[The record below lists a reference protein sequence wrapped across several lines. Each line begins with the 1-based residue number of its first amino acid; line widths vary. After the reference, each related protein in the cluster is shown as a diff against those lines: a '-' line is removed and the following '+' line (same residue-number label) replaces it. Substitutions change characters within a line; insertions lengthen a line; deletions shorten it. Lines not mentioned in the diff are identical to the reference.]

1 MRFAEYTTTPFVP
14 SNPEHDMV
22 VLMSGGV
29 DSSVTALILRDQ
41 GYNVVGVTMK
51 IPTAE
56 NCDVRRSCCGM
67 EAGYVCRDLG
77 IPHYYLD
84 VREYFNEHVIAPFRD
99 AYLSGATPSPC
110 VDCNTLVKFTAVWD
124 VVKER
129 FGTSNLA
136 TGHYARVIRSGD
148 EVYLARGS
156 DHGRDQSYF
165 LYGIPRRNL
174 PGLYLPLA
182 DLSKDEVRAIAAN
195 AGLPVAR
202 KDDSMEL
209 CFAGEGD
216 YRNAL
221 GDVSEVPGDVV
232 DINGTVLGIHNGIHN
247 YTIGQ
252 RKGLGIAAKEPL
264 FVIRLEPGEHRVV
277 VGNRDMLYTRNI
289 SAKKVNILIPALYT
303 AGDKLYGKIRSQGE
317 PSTCELIL
325 AAGDSMS
332 VCFDEPHYAP
342 APGQRLVLYDANDR
356 IVAGG
361 EIVLALDN

>member
-1 MRFAEYTTTPFVP
+1 MRFAEFTTIPFVP
-14 SNPEHDMV
+14 SDPEHDMV

-56 NCDVRRSCCGM
+56 NCDIRRSCCGM

-84 VREYFNEHVIAPFRD
+84 VREYFREYVIDPFRE
-99 AYLSGATPSPC
+99 AYLRGATPSPC

-124 VVKER
+124 VTRER

-136 TGHYARVIRSGD
+136 TGHYARIIKTGGGA
-148 EVYLARGS
+148 YLARGS

-165 LYGIPRRNL
+165 LYGIPKRNL
-174 PGLYLPLA
+174 PGLHLPLE
-182 DLSKDEVRAIAAN
+182 DLSKDEVRAIAAG

-221 GDVSEVPGDVV
+221 GDVSEESGDIV
-232 DINGTVLGIHNGIHN
+232 DENGVVLGTHNGIHN

-264 FVIRLEPGEHRVV
+264 FVIRLEPGENRVV
-277 VGNRDMLYTRNI
+277 IGSKDTLYTHNVT
-289 SAKKVNILIPALYT
+289 AKDVNILIPEMYNT
-303 AGDKLYGKIRSQGE
+303 GNKLFGKIRSQGE
-317 PSTCELIL
+317 PSPCKIVTAEFGL
-325 AAGDSMS
+325 MS
-332 VCFDEPHYAP
+332 VDFEEPHYAP
-342 APGQRLVLYDANDR
+342 APGQRLVLYDVDER

-361 EIVLALDN
+361 EIVLALDS

>member
-1 MRFAEYTTTPFVP
+1 MRFAEYTTIPFVP
-14 SNPEHDMV
+14 SDSERDMV

-84 VREYFNEHVIAPFRD
+84 VREYFNEHVIAPFRE
-99 AYLSGATPSPC
+99 AYLRGATPSPC

-129 FGTSNLA
+129 FGTSKLA
-136 TGHYARVIRSGD
+136 TGHYARVIRTGD
-148 EVYLARGS
+148 GTYLARGS

-165 LYGIPRRNL
+165 LYGIPQRNL
-174 PGLYLPLA
+174 PGLHLPLA
-182 DLSKDEVRAIAAN
+182 DLSKDEVRAIAAS

-221 GDVSEVPGDVV
+221 GDVSEEPGDIV

-264 FVIRLEPGEHRVV
+264 FVIRLEPAENRVV
-277 VGNRDMLYTRNI
+277 VGSRDILYTRNVA
-289 SAKKVNILIPALYT
+289 AKEVNVLIP
-303 AGDKLYGKIRSQGE
+303 KLYAAGSRLFGKIRSQGE
-317 PSTCELIL
+317 PSPCEV
-325 AAGDSMS
+325 AEADSSYMS
-332 VCFDEPHYAP
+332 VTFDESHYAP
-342 APGQRLVLYDANDR
+342 APGQRLVIYDADDR

-361 EIVLALDN
+361 EIVFAH